1 MYLTPDRK
9 PTVHSD
15 MNRAELQ
22 KLAEERLG
30 DAKLLLA
37 NGRFGGAYYLSG
49 YVVEC
54 ALKACIAKLTKA
66 EDFPDL
72 ELAKRVYTH
81 ALENLARAA
90 RIDIIVGR
98 VSREDQEFARNWAL
112 VNRWSEQSRYQS
124 RGPKDAKAMF
134 KAVSDE
140 RHGVLQCIK
149 RYW

>member
-1 MYLTPDRK
+1 
-9 PTVHSD
+9 
-15 MNRAELQ
+15 MNRADLQ
-22 KLAEERLG
+22 KLAEERLA
-30 DAKLLLA
+30 DAELLLA

-72 ELAKRVYTH
+72 DLAKRVYTH

-90 RIDIIVGR
+90 RIDIIIDR
-98 VSREDQEFARNWAL
+98 LSKKDREFARNWAL
-112 VNRWSEQSRYQS
+112 VNRWSEHSRYQS
-124 RGPKDAKAMF
+124 RGPRDSKAMF
-134 KAVSDE
+134 RAVSDTK
-140 RHGVLQCIK
+140 HGVLQCIK